1 MRKTLILIS
10 ALTLSLA
17 ATAQT
22 DNKNAVVNVENDYNP
37 EVVGVT
43 KKDFTPSD
51 DAKPNT
57 DPMALMFS
65 RTGKAYD
72 GFASDTDVK
81 DALPQKEEQFPG
93 YVRLGY
99 GITNDIDAKVAYR
112 LGVGK
117 NGTLKTY
124 AGFDGY
130 KCNVD
135 GLFSEWNSRLY
146 QATAGMGYTQR
157 FKALTLGVDGAFKN
171 NVFNYQNTGV
181 AAPGMTDKQDGQNY
195 RLAISAVSHRLGAF
209 SFNIEGDVEYI
220 TRSWSSGVKAPI
232 GEMRYG
238 VGAGFGYELMTKYVN
253 SFGVDL
259 GMDAYTYNSTL
270 RNAGMGYNT
279 NFSIDVDPHVNLK
292 FGNWNLKTGV
302 TMNIVTHGESAF
314 AIAPDIEV
322 YSNVKENISVY
333 GSVAGGR
340 TENGFAKLDGITPY
354 WGFVKG
360 ENTSLKPTYRVVDV
374 NLGSRISFEPLSME
388 VSAGYAYTQ
397 DDLLE
402 ISQPLAD
409 NQAYSHL
416 VYVNFGQ
423 DNTHHAYAAL
433 DLGLD
438 LHSWM
443 KLSADVRYDFWHCNN
458 DHLLVMKPEFTVDAN
473 AEFRLIEHLT
483 MRVGY
488 NFTLYTKSEA
498 RGRISNRND
507 LYARVSYQI
516 NKRFGAYI
524 QGNNLLNDK
533 YFEHAGYFALGIR
546 GSLGATVNF

>member
-81 DALPQKEEQFPG
+81 DALPQTEEQFPG

-99 GITNDIDAKVAYR
+99 GLTNDIDAKVAYR
-112 LGVGK
+112 LGVGR
-117 NGTLKTY
+117 NGALKAY

-146 QATAGMGYTQR
+146 QATAGVGYTQR
-157 FKALTLGVDGAFKN
+157 LKAMTLGVDGAFKN
-171 NVFNYQNTGV
+171 GVFNYQNTGV
-181 AAPGMTDKQDGQNY
+181 AAPDMTDKQDGQNY

-220 TRSWSSGVKAPI
+220 KRNWSSGVKAPI

-423 DNTHHAYAAL
+423 DNTQKLNVLLMKETISLWSCRISFWTQHGQKIL
-433 DLGLD
+433 MENLSFSL
-438 LHSWM
+438 LM
-443 KLSADVRYDFWHCNN
+443 KL
-458 DHLLVMKPEFTVDAN
+458 
-473 AEFRLIEHLT
+473 
-483 MRVGY
+483 
-488 NFTLYTKSEA
+488 
-498 RGRISNRND
+498 
-507 LYARVSYQI
+507 
-516 NKRFGAYI
+516 
-524 QGNNLLNDK
+524 
-533 YFEHAGYFALGIR
+533 
-546 GSLGATVNF
+546 

>member
-99 GITNDIDAKVAYR
+99 GLTNDIDAKVAYR

-117 NGTLKTY
+117 NGALKAY

-146 QATAGMGYTQR
+146 QATAGVGYTQR
-157 FKALTLGVDGAFKN
+157 LKAMTLGVDGAFKN

-181 AAPGMTDKQDGQNY
+181 AAPDMTDKQDGQNY
-195 RLAISAVSHRLGAF
+195 KLAISAVSHRLGAF

-220 TRSWSSGVKAPI
+220 TRNWSSGVKAPI

-423 DNTHHAYAAL
+423 DNTHHAYVAL

-533 YFEHAGYFALGIR
+533 YFEHAGYFARGIR

>member
-1 MRKTLILIS
+1 MRRTLILIS
-10 ALTLSLA
+10 ALALSLA

-22 DNKNAVVNVENDYNP
+22 DNKNAVVNVENDYTP

-57 DPMALMFS
+57 DPMTLMFS
-65 RTGKAYD
+65 KSGKAYD

-81 DALPQKEEQFPG
+81 DALPQKETLFPG

-99 GITNDIDAKVAYR
+99 GLTNDIDAKAAYR

-117 NGTLKTY
+117 NGALKAY
-124 AGFDGY
+124 AGLDGY

-146 QATAGMGYTQR
+146 QATAGVGYTQR
-157 FKALTLGVDGAFKN
+157 FKALTLGIDGAFMN
-171 NVFNYQNTGV
+171 SVFNYQNTGV
-181 AAPGMTDKQDGQNY
+181 AAPGITDKQDGQNY
-195 RLAISAVSHRLGAF
+195 RLAINAVSHLMGAF
-209 SFNIEGDVEYI
+209 SFNIKGDVEYI
-220 TRSWSSGVKAPI
+220 TRRWSSGVKAPV

-238 VGAGFGYELMTKYVN
+238 VGAGLGYELMTKHVS

-259 GMDAYTYNSTL
+259 GMDAYTYNSMLKGTD
-270 RNAGMGYNT
+270 MGYNT
-279 NFSIDVDPHVNLK
+279 LFSIDVDPYANLK

-302 TMNIVTHGESAF
+302 KMNVITRGRGAF

-322 YSNVKENISVY
+322 LSNVRENVTVY
-333 GSVAGGR
+333 GSITGGR
-340 TENGFAKLDGITPY
+340 AQNGFAKLDGITPY

-360 ENTSLKPTYRVVDV
+360 ENTRLKPTYKIVDV

-388 VSAGYAYTQ
+388 LSAGYAYTQ
-397 DDLLE
+397 DNLLDTP
-402 ISQPLAD
+402 QPQAD

-423 DNTHHAYAAL
+423 DDTHHAYAAL

-438 LHSWM
+438 LRSWM

-458 DHLLVMKPEFTVDAN
+458 DYLLVMKPMLTVDAN

-488 NFTLYTKSEA
+488 NFTLYTKSES

-533 YFEHAGYFALGIR
+533 YYECAGYLARGIR